1 MTLNELEQDL
11 KMSTLQAKRVLL
23 NINKATAT
31 ARAASMS
38 PASMRNDEGFGENG
52 QMLGVPRMRNHYQV
66 DQGTIMCGMLMLLL
80 VLATCSLQLVPYNLF
95 RHIQGSYA
103 SI

>member
-11 KMSTLQAKRVLL
+11 KMSTLQTKHVLL

-31 ARAASMS
+31 ARAASKS
-38 PASMRNDEGFGENG
+38 PASMSNDEGFRVNG
-52 QMLGVPRMRNHYQV
+52 QILGVPCMRNHYQV

-80 VLATCSLQLVPYNLF
+80 VFWQVVPYHLF
-95 RHIQGSYA
+95 CHIQGSYA